1 MPCIEFPYINEKSKI
16 FGDVKRPRMT
26 VSIYSKS
33 NGDWVEVDNVLA
45 DTGAD
50 LTVLPRFIGE
60 LLVEDITTGEYTE
73 IKGVVPS
80 SVLIAFIHKDMSV
93 KIDEKEFKQ
102 PIAIADSNNVPSIFG
117 RANGLDLF
125 NANFI
130 KGEKLKLS
138 WQNKNAENIQKFI

>member
-1 MPCIEFPYINEKSKI
+1 MENKGGCFSMSSIEFPYTTEKSRI
-16 FGDVKRPRMT
+16 FGNVKRPRM
-26 VSIYSKS
+26 SISVFSKLDD
-33 NGDWVEVDNVLA
+33 NWVMIDDVLA

-73 IKGVVPS
+73 IKGVVPA
-80 SVLIAFIHKDMSV
+80 SVLIAFIHLDMRV
-93 KIDEKEFKQ
+93 KIDEKEFRQ

-125 NANFI
+125 DANFLG
-130 KGEKLKLS
+130 GEKLTLS
-138 WQNKNAENIQKFI
+138 GDD